1 MTTITETINVNESE
15 SNASNVSNASNASN
29 ESNGTQVNETRE
41 QLRARLKQKINSKRT
56 NRTNGITRKKSNDIN
71 DSFKK
76 ITEVLANKNIQ
87 SPDQIDS
94 TVIETIMNIIS
105 KKDMELILQQMQNNS
120 MFKQILETVSKNY
133 EQ

>member
-15 SNASNVSNASNASN
+15 SNPSNASNASN

-41 QLRARLKQKINSKRT
+41 QLRARLKQKINSKKT

>member
-15 SNASNVSNASNASN
+15 SNASNESN
-29 ESNGTQVNETRE
+29 ESNGSQVTETRE

-76 ITEVLANKNIQ
+76 ISEILVNKNIQ

-120 MFKQILETVSKNY
+120 MFKQILETVNKNY
-133 EQ
+133 E

>member
-15 SNASNVSNASNASN
+15 SNASNV
-29 ESNGTQVNETRE
+29 SNGTQVNETRE

>member
-1 MTTITETINVNESE
+1 MTTITETINVNES
-15 SNASNVSNASNASN
+15 N
-29 ESNGTQVNETRE
+29 EPKIQEDTQVTETRE
-41 QLRARLKQKINSKRT
+41 QLRARLKQKINSKKT

-76 ITEVLANKNIQ
+76 ITEVLVNKNIQ
-87 SPDQIDS
+87 SPEQIDS

-120 MFKQILETVSKNY
+120 MFKQILEMVNKNY

>member
-1 MTTITETINVNESE
+1 MTTIAENVNES
-15 SNASNVSNASNASN
+15 NVSNVSNVSNDTKIQ
-29 ESNGTQVNETRE
+29 EDTQVTETRE
-41 QLRARLKQKINSKRT
+41 QLRARLKQKINSKKT

-76 ITEVLANKNIQ
+76 ITEVLVNKNIQ

-105 KKDMELILQQMQNNS
+105 KKIWN
-120 MFKQILETVSKNY
+120 
-133 EQ
+133 

>member
-1 MTTITETINVNESE
+1 MTTITETINVNES
-15 SNASNVSNASNASN
+15 N
-29 ESNGTQVNETRE
+29 EPKIQEDTQVTETRE
-41 QLRARLKQKINSKRT
+41 QLRARLKHKINSKKT

-76 ITEVLANKNIQ
+76 ITEVLVNKNIQ

-105 KKDMELILQQMQNNS
+105 KKDMEMILQQMQNNS
-120 MFKQILETVSKNY
+120 MFKQILETVNKNY
-133 EQ
+133 E

>member
-15 SNASNVSNASNASN
+15 SNASNV
-29 ESNGTQVNETRE
+29 SNGTQVNETRE

-87 SPDQIDS
+87 SPEQIDS